1 MKHFNAAVR
10 MPRSEWRSM
19 FIPVVFLT
27 MHLFAGQMTAVAGAT
42 NYSTWMATSIISRGE
57 GVLSGEGDSSRL
69 LQAGI
74 TQKAF
79 HRWLELYPHD
89 PNAELIG
96 SYVKES
102 TDSITSTVSDA
113 AATIDT
119 WSLDRLSNGNNLITL
134 YQESNNET
142 YRTAFEA
149 LRQSIDL
156 QPRNSEGG
164 LWYYVYPNWS
174 YLDGMYSLAPLYTLY
189 TALFDAANSSA
200 VPGDMVRQLD
210 LLWQHCRLNSS
221 SALLVHGYDD
231 SRTAVW
237 ADPVTGASPHVWG
250 RSLGWYA
257 MALVDTL
264 ELLSRYYDND
274 TSSATAYGRKK
285 EKATQQHLMTRFTE
299 LAAAVVRAV
308 DGGSGAWW
316 QVMDQPGRAGNYIES
331 SGSAMFA
338 YALLKGVRLGYLSES
353 SPAST
358 LATAVTEEENGGSG
372 WTHVATRA
380 YEYLV
385 DTFVVNHGNGTLG
398 YNGTVSVCSLNST
411 ASYEVRIHCTHRS
424 VGVAASA
431 CEQKLISPGS
441 IMLVALSFTTVFW
454 ALPLSSLPRLNTRPW
469 APDQENNSQ
478 YCGKALL
485 E

>member
-1 MKHFNAAVR
+1 
-10 MPRSEWRSM
+10 M

-27 MHLFAGQMTAVAGAT
+27 MHLFAGQTTAVAGPT
-42 NYSTWMATSIISRGE
+42 NYSTWMATSIISRGQ
-57 GVLSGEGDSSRL
+57 GVLSGEGDSSQL
-69 LQAGI
+69 LQAGF

-79 HRWLELYPHD
+79 RRWLELYPND
-89 PNAELIG
+89 PDAGLIG
-96 SYVKES
+96 SYIKES
-102 TDSITSTVSDA
+102 TDSITSAVSDA

-119 WSLDRLSNGNNLITL
+119 WSLDRLSSGNNLITL
-134 YQESNNET
+134 YQESNNNET
-142 YRTAFEA
+142 YRAAFEA

-164 LWYYVYPNWS
+164 LWYYTYPNWS
-174 YLDGMYSLAPLYTLY
+174 YLDGMYSLAPFYTLY

-210 LLWQHCRLNSS
+210 LLWQHCRLNSSS

-264 ELLSRYYDND
+264 ELLSRYYDDND
-274 TSSATAYGRKK
+274 TSAAADGGKQ
-285 EKATQQHLMTRFTE
+285 EEGAQQHLMTQFTE
-299 LAAAVVRAV
+299 LAAAVVRAA
-308 DGGSGAWW
+308 DGASGAWW

-338 YALLKGVRLGYLSES
+338 YALLKGARLGYLSES

-358 LATAVTEEENGGSG
+358 LVTAPTEEENGGSA
-372 WTHVATRA
+372 WTDVATRA

-385 DTFVVNHGNGTLG
+385 DKFVVNHGNGTLG

-424 VGVAASA
+424 VGISCRCCKCLRTETNLSWQYYVGRPILYNSVLGSAAFVLASVEYEA
-431 CEQKLISPGS
+431 LGAGS
-441 IMLVALSFTTVFW
+441 
-454 ALPLSSLPRLNTRPW
+454 
-469 APDQENNSQ
+469 
-478 YCGKALL
+478 GK
-485 E
+485 